1 MPKRDLT
8 LDDIKAVMALQA
20 EKPERETYKAV
31 ERLAFETCGWRLLT
45 ILKYVEKDQVVERV
59 SSSDEKAYPLGG
71 RKDQFLSVLIGRPLA
86 VVQISL
92 QLELNG
98 DPVYNQLWDTTVE
111 PHAPHNLLRDIGDV
125 DTVPFPVRLGSLEL
139 RNDGVIGYLL
149 PAENNTT
156 FYAVHYPDEMS
167 ENDTFVRQIVQNGQY
182 QGNISLQC
190 QGPSVTAT
198 LIIDPRGS
206 VHAYTGI
213 LPVLSAQLPPQA
225 VETFMRQLQVTFRT
239 GPIIADPGT
248 LRIPQPAENH
258 GTWSWIQRVGPPKNW
273 ETDAIV
279 DADDQARLPDGSLQ
293 LREGWLQLS
302 DIDEE
307 GPS

>member
-1 MPKRDLT
+1 
-8 LDDIKAVMALQA
+8 
-20 EKPERETYKAV
+20 
-31 ERLAFETCGWRLLT
+31 
-45 ILKYVEKDQVVERV
+45 
-59 SSSDEKAYPLGG
+59 
-71 RKDQFLSVLIGRPLA
+71 
-86 VVQISL
+86 
-92 QLELNG
+92 
-98 DPVYNQLWDTTVE
+98 
-111 PHAPHNLLRDIGDV
+111 
-125 DTVPFPVRLGSLEL
+125 
-139 RNDGVIGYLL
+139 
-149 PAENNTT
+149 
-156 FYAVHYPDEMS
+156 MS

-225 VETFMRQLQVTFRT
+225 VETFMKQLQVTFQT

-248 LRIPQPAENH
+248 LRIPEPAENH

-279 DADDQARLPDGSLQ
+279 DADDKARLPDGSLQ

-307 GPS
+307 GP